1 MSELERK
8 IAKVAQD
15 DLEVN
20 QKAIA
25 ELKSLN
31 VDNKEQANELI
42 KWLEIKD
49 EWIMKFLKK

>member
-31 VDNKEQANELI
+31 VDNKEQANVLI

-49 EWIMKFLKK
+49 EWIMKFLEK